1 MTHCRVRPDTLVDCQ
16 FDSKSIETIQISP
29 YLRSNVIGTYNILK
43 VVAVHSVAL
52 RGRVMYLRVCIYPRE
67 FLLSVEEDT
76 VGGGGQDTKQEKDS
90 VVQLLEAEV

>member
-1 MTHCRVRPDTLVDCQ
+1 MTHCRVRPDTLVDCH

-29 YLRSNVIGTYNILK
+29 YLRSNVIGTYNILSTFCSS
-43 VVAVHSVAL
+43 A
-52 RGRVMYLRVCIYPRE
+52 RVCYLRVCIYPRE

-76 VGGGGQDTKQEKDS
+76 VGGGGQDKKQEKDS